1 MKFNSFRF
9 VILSS
14 FIVFLTSCLGTTD
27 TTTVSSDAS
36 FVSLILAGNDS
47 VKLAKF
53 TLNADGKTIENLD
66 SLPFNS
72 RIDSVYPTFSF
83 TSSARSFLHITID
96 QGFKFTKGKKDS
108 VQITGKDTVDFLQ
121 PLISVSNFATDG
133 KSYKSY
139 TIKLNVH
146 KVQPELYVWSKVRE
160 NLDSRNIISQK
171 AIIFNDIINY
181 YVSDGSTTYIYS
193 STDGNVWSSPTTVN
207 GLPINPTL
215 GDMTQFNGKLYLTQN
230 NDMIYSTSTG
240 TDWAVKSI
248 PDYYFKSLLF
258 TFQDKLWAV
267 VQSKSLSVNR
277 FATSTDGVE
286 WIIGEEI
293 PASFPVS
300 DFASLAF
307 SSRTGKPKVIVLGGH
322 LDNGELSNHCWS
334 TEGLVLNGSIYWV
347 DFNFDNN
354 NHSLDTLAAGA
365 SVIAYDKKLLMFGLR
380 KDNSM
385 SHFKQSIDEGLSWQT
400 PDTLYNRLRQV
411 VITKVS
417 ETKNDTAYVNYQPC
431 NYQSVVI
438 YKPRTYNAFDTKVQ
452 DLESNR
458 IFIIGGKTATSVKT
472 DVWTGKLN
480 RKNFLLQ

>member
-1 MKFNSFRF
+1 MKFNSFKF
-9 VILSS
+9 ILLSS

-36 FVSLILAGNDS
+36 FVSLTLTGNDS

-108 VQITGKDTVDFLQ
+108 IQITGKDTVDFLQ
-121 PLISVSNFATDG
+121 PLIRVSNFATDG

-139 TIKLNVH
+139 TVKLNVH
-146 KVQPELYVWSKVRE
+146 KIQPELYKWNKVSE
-160 NLDSRNIISQK
+160 DIDSHNATSQK
-171 AIIFNDIINY
+171 AIIFNDTIFY
-181 YVSDGSTTYIYS
+181 YLNNGSDAFLYK
-193 STDGNVWSSPTTVN
+193 STDGKSWAE
-207 GLPINPTL
+207 LPGSGVP
-215 GDMTQFNGKLYLTQN
+215 
-230 NDMIYSTSTG
+230 
-240 TDWAVKSI
+240 
-248 PDYYFKSLLF
+248 
-258 TFQDKLWAV
+258 V
-267 VQSKSLSVNR
+267 VQSKSVSVNR

-380 KDNSM
+380 KDKSL
-385 SHFKQSIDEGLSWQT
+385 SHFKQSIDEGFSWQI
-400 PDTLYNRLRQV
+400 PDSTYNYLPGDFDAR
-411 VITKVS
+411 S
-417 ETKNDTAYVNYQPC
+417 
-431 NYQSVVI
+431 YQSVIVN
-438 YKPRTYNAFDTKVQ
+438 KPRTYKSTDSKAENID
-452 DLESNR
+452 SNN
-458 IFIIGGKTATSVKT
+458 ILIIGGKTATSVKT
-472 DVWTGKLN
+472 DVWKGKLN

>member
-9 VILSS
+9 VILFS
-14 FIVFLTSCLGTTD
+14 FIVFLTSCLGTSD

-36 FVSLILAGNDS
+36 FVSLTLTGNDS

-108 VQITGKDTVDFLQ
+108 IQITGKDTVDFLQ
-121 PLISVSNFATDG
+121 PQIGVSNFATDG

-139 TIKLNVH
+139 TVKLNVH
-146 KVQPELYVWSKVRE
+146 KIQPELYKWNKVSE
-160 NLDSRNIISQK
+160 DIDSHNATSQK
-171 AIIFNDIINY
+171 AIIFNDTIFY
-181 YVSDGSTTYIYS
+181 YLNNGSDAFLYK
-193 STDGNVWSSPTTVN
+193 STDGKSWAELPVS
-207 GLPINPTL
+207 GLPVNTSVN
-215 GDMTQFNGKLYLTQN
+215 DMQLFNGKLYLTQAG
-230 NDMIYSTSTG
+230 DKIYSSSDRRNWT
-240 TDWAVKSI
+240 VKTN
-248 PDYYFKSLLF
+248 PDYTYKSLLF
-258 TFQDKLWAV
+258 TFQDKLWAI
-267 VQSKSLSVNR
+267 VQSKSVSVNR

-380 KDNSM
+380 KDKSL
-385 SHFKQSIDEGLSWQT
+385 SHFKQSIDEGFSWQI
-400 PDTLYNRLRQV
+400 PDSTYNYLPGDFDAR
-411 VITKVS
+411 S
-417 ETKNDTAYVNYQPC
+417 
-431 NYQSVVI
+431 YQSVIVN
-438 YKPRTYNAFDTKVQ
+438 KPRTYKSTDSKAENID
-452 DLESNR
+452 SNN
-458 IFIIGGKTATSVKT
+458 ILIIGGKTATSVKT
-472 DVWTGKLN
+472 DVWKGKLN